1 MRFVSLIASAGLGL
15 GGLLSTQPLHAQT
28 PLPKPAVCV
37 QPTAEQPVVVDLIN
51 PAFDLP
57 VAHWFEHWV
66 SVEHASAGNY
76 SFALDTKEPYSKP
89 NSARIR
95 QEQPE
100 DFGTLQQ
107 MVEVKKCWYN
117 KKARFSGMLRAEGL
131 TGQGGGL
138 ILQAFDG
145 GGSILLWN
153 HMDDSRIK
161 GSQPW
166 KRYNVE
172 IQIPPTAYFLRVGFM
187 LQDDG
192 SLWGDDMKLEIVE

>member
-1 MRFVSLIASAGLGL
+1 MRFLSFIASAGLGL
-15 GGLLSTQPLHAQT
+15 GGLLSTQALHAQT

-37 QPTAEQPVVVDLIN
+37 QPTADQPVVVDLVN
-51 PAFDLP
+51 PDFDLP

-76 SFALDTKEPYSKP
+76 SFVLDTKEPYSKP

-107 MVEVKKCWYN
+107 MVEVKKCWRN
-117 KKARFSGMLRAEGL
+117 KKARLSGMLRAEGL

-153 HMDDSRIK
+153 HMDNSRIK

-166 KRYNVE
+166 KRYSVE